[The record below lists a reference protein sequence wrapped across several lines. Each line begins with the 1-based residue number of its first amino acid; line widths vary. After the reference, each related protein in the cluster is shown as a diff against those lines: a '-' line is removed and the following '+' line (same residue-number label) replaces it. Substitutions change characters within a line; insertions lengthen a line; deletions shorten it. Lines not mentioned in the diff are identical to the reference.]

1 MAGKDTVPVL
11 KGKKFSLCDLLKRQE
26 EQELIAGA
34 DNRLQKRY
42 QQAMRFI
49 KPRKNGKG

>member
-1 MAGKDTVPVL
+1 MAGKGSTPVL

-26 EQELIAGA
+26 EKELIAGA

-49 KPRKNGKG
+49 KPRENGKG